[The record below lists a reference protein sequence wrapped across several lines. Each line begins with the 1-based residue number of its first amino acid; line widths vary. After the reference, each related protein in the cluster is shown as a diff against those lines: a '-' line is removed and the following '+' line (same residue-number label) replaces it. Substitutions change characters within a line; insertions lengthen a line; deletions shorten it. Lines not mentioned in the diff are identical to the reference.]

1 MQPKSWGIPCVY
13 QPLDVAYVA
22 AVLEK
27 NQHNV
32 KIIDAPTEGWRHL
45 EQIEG
50 PEYRVGLS
58 NQEIKEKIKEWS
70 SKIVIITIPTSG
82 WFKTASEVASVAKS
96 VDKDITTVLFGLHPS
111 ARPAECLNHPSV
123 DFVVIGEP
131 EQTIL
136 ELTEVLEKGNLEELP
151 KIPGIGF
158 VKKGETIITAPRPLI
173 KDLDSLPFPARHL
186 LPMQE
191 YFAAAKVNPIRGD
204 ISKPWASITTSRG
217 CVNMCVYCSVHIVMG
232 RRWRPRSPENVVNEI
247 EQLIKD
253 YHVKQID
260 FEDGNMALNKK
271 RLEAICDL
279 IVERGLR
286 FEWFAPNGL
295 RADTLDENLLRKMRK
310 SGCKRIMIAPE
321 SGVQRVVTE
330 VIHKSQDL
338 KKVENAIVLARKVG
352 IKVGCF
358 FVMGLIGETKK
369 EIEESIH
376 YAYKLKKLGA
386 DRFSFSI
393 AQPIYGTEL
402 YEQALNGGYL
412 KEQFGS
418 DALSGGQPLIETPEF
433 TVDELCQL
441 VMQANMV
448 NFDFKRDMLL
458 KGIKNPGKALRFLLK
473 IKEKPKQKKLK

>member
-1 MQPKSWGIPCVY
+1 MQPKSWGTPCVF

-27 NQHNV
+27 QQHTV
-32 KIIDAPTEGWRHL
+32 QIIDAPTEGWRHL

-50 PEYRVGLS
+50 PEFRVGLKKE
-58 NQEIKEKIKEWS
+58 EIMERIRQWS
-70 SKIVIITIPTSG
+70 PKLVIITVPTSG
-82 WFKTASEVASVAKS
+82 WFKTAAEVASAAKS
-96 VDKDITTVLFGLHPS
+96 IDQNIATVMFGLHPS
-111 ARPAECLNHPSV
+111 ARPSECLNNPSI

-136 ELTEVLEKGNLEELP
+136 ELAEVLEKGNLEELP
-151 KIPGIGF
+151 NVLGIGF
-158 VKKGETIITAPRPLI
+158 IKKGETIITGPRPLI
-173 KDLDSLPFPARHL
+173 KDLDTLPFPARHL

-191 YFAAAKVNPIRGD
+191 YFAAAKVNPLRGEIR
-204 ISKPWASITTSRG
+204 KPWASITTSRG
-217 CVNMCVYCSVHIVMG
+217 CVNRCVYCSVHIVMG
-232 RRWRPRSPENVVNEI
+232 RRWRSRSPENVVNEI
-247 EQLIKD
+247 EQLLRD

-279 IVERGLR
+279 IIERKLR
-286 FEWFAPNGL
+286 FEWYAPNGI
-295 RADTLDENLLRKMRK
+295 RADTLDENLLRKMQK
-310 SGCKRIMIAPE
+310 SGCKRIMVAPE
-321 SGVQRVVTE
+321 SGVQRVVTDI
-330 VIHKSQDL
+330 IHKNLDL

-376 YAYKLKKLGA
+376 YAYKLKKHGA
-386 DRFSFSI
+386 DRFCFSI

-402 YEQALNGGYL
+402 YEEALKGGFL
-412 KEQFGS
+412 KEQFGP
-418 DALSGGQPLIETPEF
+418 DVLSGGEPLIETPEF
-433 TVDELCQL
+433 TTEELCNL
-441 VMQANMV
+441 VMQASMI

-458 KGIKNPGKALRFLLK
+458 KGLKNPGKAVRFLLK
-473 IKEKPKQKKLK
+473 IKEKPKVKNA